1 MSLELFLQNLGM
13 YSAQI
18 AVLVGAAS
26 ALVWLAR
33 LESPRALLGL
43 RQALLALCVLLPLL
57 QTWRVPMNDGGVE
70 ITQSAAVA
78 IAPSASSGFHI
89 SWTIVIAGVL
99 AAGGAMRMLWLFTGI
114 CRLAIYRRRARR
126 YDEPYPEAEI
136 YLSDDV
142 SGPVTLSAIAPL
154 APVTS

>member
-57 QTWRVPMNDGGVE
+57 QTWRVPPD
-70 ITQSAAVA
+70 IQ
-78 IAPSASSGFHI
+78 APRS
-89 SWTIVIAGVL
+89 T
-99 AAGGAMRMLWLFTGI
+99 
-114 CRLAIYRRRARR
+114 RRRRDPR
-126 YDEPYPEAEI
+126 TR
-136 YLSDDV
+136 
-142 SGPVTLSAIAPL
+142 GR
-154 APVTS
+154 